1 MSIVSSMHGYLKLSY
16 NQPSIKSTI
25 YLLSEVEANF
35 KTLETGEFYSEEELL
50 KPLSTGD
57 RGKIK

>member
-1 MSIVSSMHGYLKLSY
+1 MCIVWSMHGYLQLSY
-16 NQPSIKSTI
+16 NQPSI
-25 YLLSEVEANF
+25 

-50 KPLSTGD
+50 KLLSTGD

>member
-1 MSIVSSMHGYLKLSY
+1 M
-16 NQPSIKSTI
+16 
-25 YLLSEVEANF
+25 SEVEANV